1 MPRDMGRSAF
11 LTVVLSITVTAATYL
26 GLHFVVKPRL
36 PVHAVDVPSLTG
48 LSAEQARGL
57 LEPRGLLLILDEER
71 QDGTVAPG
79 TLMDQRPLAGSRLR
93 RGEDVHAV
101 VAKAPA
107 PVKVPKLA
115 GLTVDA
121 ARDALDQQKL
131 KVGTVVEAPSATL
144 AKGQV
149 IGSMPAAGADAK
161 ADTTIDLQVS
171 AGPAAQA
178 VPSVLGKSRSGAKA
192 LLEKSGFAVG
202 AVKYGSNDDYDSG
215 VVIRQDPAANAQ
227 AAPGSKIDLTI
238 ND

>member
-1 MPRDMGRSAF
+1 MARSAF
-11 LTVVLSITVTAATYL
+11 LTVVLAVTVTMATYL

-36 PVHAVDVPSLTG
+36 PVPAVDVPSLTG
-48 LSAEQARGL
+48 LTPEQARGL
-57 LEPRGLLLILDEER
+57 LEARGLLLILDEER
-71 QDGTVAPG
+71 QEASASPG
-79 TLMDQRPLAGSRLR
+79 TLLDQRPLAGSRLR
-93 RGEDVHAV
+93 RGEDVHAA

-107 PVKVPKLA
+107 TVKVPKLA

-121 ARDALDQQKL
+121 ARDLLEQQKL
-131 KVGTVVEAPSATL
+131 KVGAVVEAPSATL
-144 AKGQV
+144 PKGQ
-149 IGSMPAAGADAK
+149 IIASTPAAGAEAH
-161 ADTTIDLQVS
+161 AEGTIDLQVS

-227 AAPGSKIDLTI
+227 AVPGSKVDLTI

>member
-1 MPRDMGRSAF
+1 MARSAF
-11 LTVVLSITVTAATYL
+11 LTVFLSIVVTTATYL

-36 PVHAVDVPSLTG
+36 PVPAVDVPSLTG
-48 LSAEQARGL
+48 LTAEQARGL

-71 QDGTVAPG
+71 QDATAPPG

-101 VAKAPA
+101 VARAMA
-107 PVKVPKLA
+107 LVKVPKLA

-121 ARDALDQQKL
+121 ARDLLEQQKL
-131 KVGTVVEAPSATL
+131 KIGSVAEASSATL
-144 AKGQV
+144 PKGQ
-149 IGSMPAAGADAK
+149 IIASTPAAGAEAKPDA
-161 ADTTIDLQVS
+161 TIDLQVS
-171 AGPAAQA
+171 AGPAAQP
-178 VPSVLGKSRSGAKA
+178 VPSVVGKSRSGAKA

-227 AAPGSKIDLTI
+227 AAPGSKVDLTI